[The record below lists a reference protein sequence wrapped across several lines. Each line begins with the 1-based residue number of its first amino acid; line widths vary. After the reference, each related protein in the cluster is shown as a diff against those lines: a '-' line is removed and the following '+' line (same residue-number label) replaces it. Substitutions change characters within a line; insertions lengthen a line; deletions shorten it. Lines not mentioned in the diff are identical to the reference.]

1 MLGIASRAIT
11 GVAALLIGFGAGAAP
26 GSAACTA
33 APMGRVAVRIVD
45 RTPFVTASANGKPV
59 ILILDTGAQRTI
71 LTPAAAER
79 INGETPRV
87 EFSRQMRGIGN
98 TTETREVELRSFSV
112 GSVAIPT
119 RWVRVAPIT
128 VSRPAMSV
136 DGVLGIDTL
145 GQFDID
151 FDLSHDRMLLY
162 AGKSCDGPPSDWP
175 RSYATIRAVGYP
187 GAHLQISV
195 ELNGR
200 RVTALLDTGA
210 QRTTIAAKAAEAI
223 GITEAMLAGG
233 RSIMVRGAAGEQV
246 SSHIHRF
253 PQLKIGDLVIRD
265 PEIVVANVNLRA
277 ADMVVGMDLLG
288 TRRFWLSHGAR
299 QIFLLSN

>member
-1 MLGIASRAIT
+1 MGAT
-11 GVAALLIGFGAGAAP
+11 ALLIGLGAGAAP

-33 APMGRVAVRIVD
+33 APIGRIAVRTAD
-45 RTPFVTASANGKPV
+45 WTPFVTASANGKPV
-59 ILILDTGAQRTI
+59 TLLLDTGAQRTM
-71 LTPAAAER
+71 LTSAAAER

-87 EFSRQMRGIGN
+87 AFSRQMRGIGN
-98 TTETREVELRSFSV
+98 TTGTREVELRSFSV
-112 GSVAIPT
+112 SGVAIPA
-119 RWVRVAPIT
+119 RRVQVAPLT

-162 AGKSCDGPPSDWP
+162 AGQSCDGPASDWP
-175 RSYATIRAVGYP
+175 WSYATIRAVGYP
-187 GAHLQISV
+187 GAHQQFSV

-210 QRTTIAAKAAEAI
+210 NHTTIAAKAAEAI

-246 SSHIHRF
+246 SSRIHRF
-253 PQLKIGDLVIRD
+253 AHLKIGDLVIRD

-277 ADMVVGMDLLG
+277 ADMVLGMDLLS
-288 TRRFWLSHGAR
+288 TRRFWLSYGAR
-299 QIFLLSN
+299 QIFLPSN

>member
-1 MLGIASRAIT
+1 MLGVAIRAFAGAT
-11 GVAALLIGFGAGAAP
+11 ALLIGFGAGATP

-33 APMGRVAVRIVD
+33 APVGRIAVRIVD
-45 RTPFVTASANGKPV
+45 RTPFVTASANGKQV
-59 ILILDTGAQRTI
+59 TLILDTGAQQTM
-71 LTPAAAER
+71 LTSAAAER
-79 INGETPRV
+79 INGETPRI
-87 EFSRQMRGIGN
+87 EFSRQMRSIGN
-98 TTETREVELRSFSV
+98 TTKTREVELRSFSV
-112 GSVAIPT
+112 SGVAIPA
-119 RWVRVAPIT
+119 RRVQVAPLT
-128 VSRPAMSV
+128 MSRPDMSI
-136 DGVLGIDTL
+136 DGLLGIDTL

-162 AGKSCDGPPSDWP
+162 AGKSCDGPPSDWS

-210 QRTTIAAKAAEAI
+210 QRTMIAAKAAEAI